1 MDEYVKFDGG
11 YHWIF
16 DKDSDRFEEIRQK
29 ILSENNRLRE
39 NYTHDK
45 LVIEDHVYMCA
56 FCHDD
61 GTVAGIAG
69 LKEISPGVARFLNRL
84 YFFDTGVGGLFSN
97 DRFYEATFPAYKSLL
112 KFTEE
117 RYNYDLLFVSMQ
129 HRNKRVGQEYFWNRI
144 CKFVKNID
152 EGFEPHDGELVQVHP
167 GELSTCYQYVI
178 YKSYNGFKFEDWNPK
193 TRSFHKHALRVEYE
207 TRFPHKL

>member
-1 MDEYVKFDGG
+1 MDEYVKFNGG

-61 GTVAGIAG
+61 DTVAGIAG
-69 LKEISPGVARFLNRL
+69 LKEISPGVQ
-84 YFFDTGVGGLFSN
+84 GS
-97 DRFYEATFPAYKSLL
+97 
-112 KFTEE
+112 
-117 RYNYDLLFVSMQ
+117 
-129 HRNKRVGQEYFWNRI
+129 
-144 CKFVKNID
+144 
-152 EGFEPHDGELVQVHP
+152 
-167 GELSTCYQYVI
+167 
-178 YKSYNGFKFEDWNPK
+178 
-193 TRSFHKHALRVEYE
+193 
-207 TRFPHKL
+207 